1 WVVPDAATFAKLVG
15 AGILGGFG
23 QVLLTSSYR
32 HADASVI
39 APFEYASM
47 LLALIVGY
55 TVFGETPTFVVLC
68 GAFLVVSAGILI
80 ILRERHLGLERNRQ
94 RSSMTPQG

>member
-1 WVVPDAATFAKLVG
+1 MQIF
-15 AGILGGFG
+15 
-23 QVLLTSSYR
+23 LTSSYR

-55 TVFGETPTFVVLC
+55 TVFGEEPTLVMLA
-68 GAFLVVSAGILI
+68 GASLVVGAGILI
-80 ILRERHLGLERNRQ
+80 ILRERHLGLERARQ